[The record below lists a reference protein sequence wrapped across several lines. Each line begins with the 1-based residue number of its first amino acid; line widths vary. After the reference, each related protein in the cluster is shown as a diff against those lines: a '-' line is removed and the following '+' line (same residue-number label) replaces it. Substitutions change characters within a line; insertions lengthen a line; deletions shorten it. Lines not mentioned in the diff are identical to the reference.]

1 MTAHEQIAQ
10 KAGLPTQGQL
20 RGVITVVQ
28 EDRFRLEDE
37 DGQGYLFTLSWG
49 ANASPDD
56 LTVWSEQRAPV
67 TVEYQGVPD
76 LGAVATSVL
85 RCSDASTQ

>member
-49 ANASPDD
+49 RTPHPRPNR
-56 LTVWSEQRAPV
+56 LSEQRAPV

-76 LGAVATSVL
+76 LGAVAIA
-85 RCSDASTQ
+85 C